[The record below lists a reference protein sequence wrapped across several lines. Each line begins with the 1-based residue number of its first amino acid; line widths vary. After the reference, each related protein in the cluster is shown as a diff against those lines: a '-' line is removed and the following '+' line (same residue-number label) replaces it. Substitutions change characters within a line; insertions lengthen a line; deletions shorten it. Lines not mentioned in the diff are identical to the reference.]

1 MKWTVIWKTDAEG
14 DLAKLWMDA
23 ADRAGVTAAANRI
36 DLLLRK
42 DPLNTG
48 ESRAEDDRIYYEH
61 PLAILFTVDELDRK
75 VFVERVWRPS

>member
-14 DLAKLWMDA
+14 DLANLWTSAPDQA
-23 ADRAGVTAAANRI
+23 AVTAAANRI

-48 ESRAEDDRIYYEH
+48 ESRAEDDRIHHEP

>member
-1 MKWTVIWKTDAEG
+1 MNWTVIWKTDAEG
-14 DLAKLWMDA
+14 DLANLWINAPDKMA
-23 ADRAGVTAAANRI
+23 VTTAANRI

-48 ESRAEDDRIYYEH
+48 ESRTEDDRIHCEP
-61 PLAILFTVDELDRK
+61 PLAILFTVNEGDRK